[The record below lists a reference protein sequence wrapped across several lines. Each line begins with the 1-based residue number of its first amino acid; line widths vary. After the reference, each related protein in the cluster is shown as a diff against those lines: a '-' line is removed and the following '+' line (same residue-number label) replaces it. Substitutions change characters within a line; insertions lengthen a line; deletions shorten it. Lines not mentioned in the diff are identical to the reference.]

1 MRSQTVT
8 SQYSSPPD
16 IEPRNTAIHQC
27 HFRWNSTIP
36 VVTMSHDTSVPRF
49 HSVAYIIDIIFL
61 SSRTHSHAHT
71 NRAPKNTNKKCT
83 VNNVSQEFS
92 FVPKKGQT
100 RPAARTLS
108 HPIPPLCTKKQRQT
122 RLPELHYYHFAL
134 YHSWILGQMY
144 VCVCMA
150 GRRN

>member
-92 FVPKKGQT
+92 FVPKKRSDQT
-100 RPAARTLS
+100 RRPYAFPSHPAIMHQKAKTDKTTRTPLLSFRTLS
-108 HPIPPLCTKKQRQT
+108 FLDFGTD
-122 RLPELHYYHFAL
+122 
-134 YHSWILGQMY
+134 
-144 VCVCMA
+144 VCVCMYGGQA
-150 GRRN
+150 